1 MNSSIPTEQFDGDM
15 AVGRDI
21 TIGGNSAIRGSAK
34 IGHNLIVNGWLEA
47 KNIKAANKGLFKT
60 EEQLRDAYPTPE
72 KGWWALVAV
81 QGSEATDHLGQLYI
95 SDGKKWVAQVDSSE
109 NPVLK
114 GNPTIEHKVYTEAVD
129 QITTDL
135 TTVIGDVK
143 QNKDQIKQIRST
155 QASDSVKYETLYTQL
170 SNTTNA
176 GLQEASE
183 KICKLESAIITKR
196 TIISPTSRPAS
207 SFFIPQI
214 QIKEGD
220 RFIIRY
226 SNATPGVTRINNV
239 ALANNNGAS
248 VIKDL
253 QIDKTVT
260 EESGSFEITAT
271 TDATHLRMYVIG
283 AGCDITIDELL
294 PISEKINRGEAHVN
308 KRVDDITSIQSEMRH
323 EISDLANRL
332 EIQQTIISPT
342 SRPASS
348 FFIPKIQMKE
358 GDRFIIRYSN
368 ATPGVTRI
376 NNVALANNNGANVI
390 KDLQI
395 DKTVTEESGSFEITA
410 TTDATHLRMYVIG
423 AGCMLEVLKLSS
435 LTSRLD
441 EVYSLSKSNSD
452 NIEEIKQKNTL
463 DDAKPYLG
471 KKILS
476 LGDSFTYMNY
486 YGKFLAKETGC
497 VQRGRGVN
505 GGHLGTFVGDSY
517 TGSPNTPKVGQE
529 VVEPFTEELLNRY
542 DIITVM
548 GGTNDF
554 GGHYPLGDMNDDVD
568 VDSIYG
574 HTRKVIEKI
583 LSLKP
588 DAKIFFCTQP
598 YRCGNIAFHGGLGGY
613 SANSRGVTLEDV
625 ASAIVR
631 CCGFYGIPCLDFYH
645 TGGWNSFNNK
655 VMNPSVT
662 GVYSPFD
669 GNIYTVD
676 GLHPRD
682 GVGNG
687 ADMLGTAFGKFIN
700 RH

>member
-1 MNSSIPTEQFDGDM
+1 
-15 AVGRDI
+15 
-21 TIGGNSAIRGSAK
+21 
-34 IGHNLIVNGWLEA
+34 
-47 KNIKAANKGLFKT
+47 
-60 EEQLRDAYPTPE
+60 
-72 KGWWALVAV
+72 
-81 QGSEATDHLGQLYI
+81 
-95 SDGKKWVAQVDSSE
+95 
-109 NPVLK
+109 
-114 GNPTIEHKVYTEAVD
+114 
-129 QITTDL
+129 
-135 TTVIGDVK
+135 
-143 QNKDQIKQIRST
+143 
-155 QASDSVKYETLYTQL
+155 
-170 SNTTNA
+170 
-176 GLQEASE
+176 
-183 KICKLESAIITKR
+183 
-196 TIISPTSRPAS
+196 
-207 SFFIPQI
+207 
-214 QIKEGD
+214 
-220 RFIIRY
+220 
-226 SNATPGVTRINNV
+226 
-239 ALANNNGAS
+239 
-248 VIKDL
+248 
-253 QIDKTVT
+253 
-260 EESGSFEITAT
+260 
-271 TDATHLRMYVIG
+271 
-283 AGCDITIDELL
+283 
-294 PISEKINRGEAHVN
+294 
-308 KRVDDITSIQSEMRH
+308 
-323 EISDLANRL
+323 
-332 EIQQTIISPT
+332 
-342 SRPASS
+342 
-348 FFIPKIQMKE
+348 MKE

-395 DKTVTEESGSFEITA
+395 DKTATEESGSFEITA
-410 TTDATHLRMYVIG
+410 TTDATHLRMYVMG
-423 AGCMLEVLKLSS
+423 AGCILEVLKPSS

-517 TGSPNTPKVGQE
+517 TGSPNTPKVGQD

-554 GGHYPLGDMNDDVD
+554 GGHYPLGDMNDGVD

-574 HTRKVIEKI
+574 HTKKVIEKI

-598 YRCGNIAFHGGLGGY
+598 YRCGNMAFHGGLGGY
-613 SANSRGVTLEDV
+613 SANNRGVTLEDV

-655 VMNPSVT
+655 IMNPSAT

>member
-1 MNSSIPTEQFDGDM
+1 
-15 AVGRDI
+15 
-21 TIGGNSAIRGSAK
+21 
-34 IGHNLIVNGWLEA
+34 
-47 KNIKAANKGLFKT
+47 
-60 EEQLRDAYPTPE
+60 
-72 KGWWALVAV
+72 
-81 QGSEATDHLGQLYI
+81 
-95 SDGKKWVAQVDSSE
+95 
-109 NPVLK
+109 
-114 GNPTIEHKVYTEAVD
+114 
-129 QITTDL
+129 
-135 TTVIGDVK
+135 
-143 QNKDQIKQIRST
+143 
-155 QASDSVKYETLYTQL
+155 
-170 SNTTNA
+170 
-176 GLQEASE
+176 
-183 KICKLESAIITKR
+183 
-196 TIISPTSRPAS
+196 
-207 SFFIPQI
+207 
-214 QIKEGD
+214 
-220 RFIIRY
+220 
-226 SNATPGVTRINNV
+226 
-239 ALANNNGAS
+239 
-248 VIKDL
+248 
-253 QIDKTVT
+253 
-260 EESGSFEITAT
+260 
-271 TDATHLRMYVIG
+271 MYVIG
-283 AGCDITIDELL
+283 AGCI
-294 PISEKINRGEAHVN
+294 
-308 KRVDDITSIQSEMRH
+308 
-323 EISDLANRL
+323 
-332 EIQQTIISPT
+332 
-342 SRPASS
+342 
-348 FFIPKIQMKE
+348 
-358 GDRFIIRYSN
+358 
-368 ATPGVTRI
+368 
-376 NNVALANNNGANVI
+376 
-390 KDLQI
+390 
-395 DKTVTEESGSFEITA
+395 
-410 TTDATHLRMYVIG
+410 
-423 AGCMLEVLKLSS
+423 LEVLKPSS

-554 GGHYPLGDMNDDVD
+554 GGHYPLGDMSDSVD

-574 HTRKVIEKI
+574 HTKKVIEKI

-598 YRCGNIAFHGGLGGY
+598 YRCGNMAFHGGLGGY
-613 SANSRGVTLEDV
+613 SANNSGVTLEDV

-682 GVGNG
+682 GAGNG